1 MSGYLLDT
9 NVVSELTRDAP
20 DPQVVSFLSEREDV
34 WLSSILIHE
43 VEYGLRLL
51 PLGPRRSR
59 LSAMQAEILGKYDDH
74 ILPLDRV
81 GAEWSA
87 EFRAQARRAGR
98 TIDMGDM
105 LIAGI
110 AKVNDM
116 AIATR
121 NVRDFDGLDVDVVNP
136 WEVV

>member
-1 MSGYLLDT
+1 MTGYLLDT
-9 NVVSELTRDAP
+9 NVISELTRHVP
-20 DPQVVSFLSEREDV
+20 DPQVVSFLSEHEDL

-51 PLGPRRSR
+51 PQGARRNR
-59 LSAMQAEILGKYDDH
+59 LSVMQSAILGTYENR

-98 TIDMGDM
+98 TIDMGDA

-110 AKVNDM
+110 ARAHDL
-116 AIATR
+116 ALATR
-121 NVRDFDGLDVDVVNP
+121 NMAHFDDVAVEVINP
-136 WEVV
+136 WEAS

>member
-1 MSGYLLDT
+1 MTGYLLDT
-9 NVVSELTRDAP
+9 NVISELTRHVP
-20 DPQVVSFLSEREDV
+20 DPQVVSFLSEQEDL

-51 PLGPRRSR
+51 PQGDRRSR
-59 LSAMQAEILGKYDDH
+59 LSAMQSAILGTYENR

-98 TIDMGDM
+98 TIDMGDA

-110 AKVNDM
+110 ARAHDL
-116 AIATR
+116 ALATR
-121 NVRDFDGLDVDVVNP
+121 NMAHFNDVAVEVINP
-136 WEVV
+136 WEAS

>member
-1 MSGYLLDT
+1 MTGYLLDT
-9 NVVSELTRDAP
+9 NVISELTRHVP
-20 DPQVVSFLSEREDV
+20 DPQVVSFLSEQEDL

-51 PLGPRRSR
+51 PQGARRKR
-59 LSAMQAEILGKYDDH
+59 LSAMQSAILGTYENR

-98 TIDMGDM
+98 TIDMGDA

-110 AKVNDM
+110 ARAHDL
-116 AIATR
+116 ALATR
-121 NVRDFDGLDVDVVNP
+121 NMAHFDDVAVEVINP
-136 WEVV
+136 WEAS

>member
-1 MSGYLLDT
+1 MTGYLLDT
-9 NVVSELTRDAP
+9 NVISELTRHVP
-20 DPQVVSFLSEREDV
+20 DPQVVSFLSEQEDL

-51 PLGPRRSR
+51 PQGARRSR
-59 LSAMQAEILGKYDDH
+59 LSAMQSAILGTYESR

-98 TIDMGDM
+98 TIDMGDA

-110 AKVNDM
+110 ARAHDL
-116 AIATR
+116 ALATR
-121 NVRDFDGLDVDVVNP
+121 NMAHFDDVAVEVINP
-136 WEVV
+136 WEAS

>member
-1 MSGYLLDT
+1 MNGYLLDT

-20 DPQVVSFLSEREDV
+20 DPQVVSFLSGRENV

-51 PLGPRRSR
+51 PRGPHRSH
-59 LSAMQAEILGKYDDH
+59 LSAMQSDILGTYDDR

-110 AKVNDM
+110 AKANDM
-116 AIATR
+116 AIVTR
-121 NVRDFDGLDVDVVNP
+121 NVRDFDGLDVDIVNP
-136 WEVV
+136 WEAA

>member
-1 MSGYLLDT
+1 MTGYLLDT
-9 NVVSELTRDAP
+9 NVISELTRHVP
-20 DPQVVSFLSEREDV
+20 DPQVVSFLSEQEDL

-51 PLGPRRSR
+51 PQGDRRSR
-59 LSAMQAEILGKYDDH
+59 LSAMQSAILGTYENR

-98 TIDMGDM
+98 TIDMGDA

-110 AKVNDM
+110 ARAHDL
-116 AIATR
+116 ALATR
-121 NVRDFDGLDVDVVNP
+121 NMAHFDDVAVEVINP
-136 WEVV
+136 WEAS

>member
-1 MSGYLLDT
+1 MTGYLLDT
-9 NVVSELTRDAP
+9 NVISELTRHVP
-20 DPQVVSFLSEREDV
+20 DPQVVSFLSEQEDL

-51 PLGPRRSR
+51 PQGARRKR
-59 LSAMQAEILGKYDDH
+59 LSVMQSAILGTYENR
-74 ILPLDRV
+74 ILPLDRI

-98 TIDMGDM
+98 TIDMGDA

-110 AKVNDM
+110 ARAHDL
-116 AIATR
+116 ALATR
-121 NVRDFDGLDVDVVNP
+121 NMAHFDDVAVEVINP
-136 WEVV
+136 WEAS